1 MRLVCEMFRL
11 DLSKFKQKAQSYIVS
26 FWQSFRKH
34 WNWHVGVDSNF
45 RRAKKICIF
54 RGRLKERKQ
63 RASAF
68 SFSGLR
74 EILNLSVLPK
84 ADNFLRELYWVRA
97 DVELHLAIDYM

>member
-1 MRLVCEMFRL
+1 MLVFG
-11 DLSKFKQKAQSYIVS
+11 KVS
-26 FWQSFRKH
+26 ESTGTDTWVLMATSEA
-34 WNWHVGVDSNF
+34 
-45 RRAKKICIF
+45 AKKICIY

-74 EILNLSVLPK
+74 EMLNLSVLPK